1 MIKRSKTLTKAATAA
16 TANKSTLHVMK
27 PHPKQDRQSTRKKPG
42 KKKRKHKPW
51 KPVNAIRITQT
62 KYNQKRKSE
71 EEAIHKVNHLA
82 YQNNF

>member
-42 KKKRKHKPW
+42 KKKNINLGNQSMLSESPKLSTIKSVNPKKKPST
-51 KPVNAIRITQT
+51 R
-62 KYNQKRKSE
+62 
-71 EEAIHKVNHLA
+71 
-82 YQNNF
+82 